1 MTNPHP
7 TPTAFSAYYKATTGR
22 PPRELYRQTVA
33 RFAQPGLAIDL
44 GCGIGNETA
53 DLLHRGWRVLALD
66 AQAEAINLLE
76 NRIPAEQQNRLETRV
91 ISFEDLELP
100 PADFI
105 WAGLSLPFCPPD
117 SFDGMWSKIKAAL
130 TPAGRFA
137 GDFFGNRHAWTNRP
151 GMTAHSIEQVKQL
164 AQPLTVEYFIEEEG
178 ETGTVSDGIQ
188 HWHAFGL
195 VLRK

>member
-1 MTNPHP
+1 MNDNEPKP
-7 TPTAFSAYYKATTGR
+7 SVFSSYYQATKDR
-22 PPRELYRQTVA
+22 PPRELYRQVVR
-33 RFAQPGLAIDL
+33 RFEPPGMAIDL

-53 DLLHRGWRVLALD
+53 DLLSRGWRVLALD

-76 NRIPAEQQNRLETRV
+76 ERIPPEHRDRLQTRV
-91 ISFEDLELP
+91 ASFENLELP

-117 SFDGMWSKIKAAL
+117 AFDALWSKIVASLK
-130 TPAGRFA
+130 PGGRFA
-137 GDFFGNRHAWTNRP
+137 GDFFGNRHAWAVRP
-151 GMTAHSIEQVKQL
+151 GMTSHAIEQVKAL
-164 AQPLTVEYFIEEEG
+164 AQNLTLEYFIEEEG

-188 HWHAFGL
+188 HWHAFAL